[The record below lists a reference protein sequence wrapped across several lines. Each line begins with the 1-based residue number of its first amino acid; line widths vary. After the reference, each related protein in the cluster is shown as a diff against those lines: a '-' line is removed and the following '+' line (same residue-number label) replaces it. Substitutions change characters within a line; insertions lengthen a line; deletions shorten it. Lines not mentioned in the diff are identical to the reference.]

1 MAPSRDTV
9 LATALAAVR
18 FFGPAIL
25 CLIDLSLTTLNA
37 TDKTGQT
44 PGPIVQVTVP
54 VIKPRR
60 SLINLLLSV
69 AALSYLFDG
78 TVVVLRAVFWKTWE
92 GASSIKWNGIEVADV
107 LGLIAFGALLI
118 IGTWKDAKDIP
129 VWTSKRVKT
138 FAVVGLLF
146 EAAHT
151 ALLGVTARDEPPLPP
166 PHTPETPIPPGL
178 IWAPFLHISLSAFR
192 LLVLIVL
199 VPVLWKP
206 VTTYIVT
213 SDRESS
219 EATAVGEPS
228 GVHGNGEHVAS
239 ESTGEASGLL
249 APIPK
254 KATGQYGTF
263 LPPPS
268 TAPSIHSSSP
278 GPSSEHNVPIKPK
291 PIKEKAP
298 EDASWRE
305 TFTKLRRLLPYL
317 WPHNN
322 VKLQFLASLCMVI
335 LLIAR
340 VINILLP
347 LTLRQLVLDLD
358 RGVGF
363 PLMWIFAYGGLRF
376 VQGSGGLNALRDV
389 LWAPVMQ
396 YSDREMSQLS
406 FDHLLNLSLAFHT
419 KRKTGEVLRILDRGA
434 AINHVFEVLLFNIIP
449 TLIDIVVALGAF
461 FYFFGWTMSILIAG
475 VMISYTNENLVQVLL
490 TQWRTKLRRAMNDKD
505 IITRGIHTDCL
516 LNYDTVKYFGGEQ
529 HEGERYRKAI
539 EEYQA
544 LEYKVIASL
553 NLLNFIQNLIISVGL
568 LVGSLIVA
576 HRIVYGP
583 LTAADFVFFITYL
596 VQLYGPLNM
605 LGYIYRTI
613 NQNLV
618 DTEKLLNLL
627 AEPTE
632 VNDKPGAPELEV
644 TDGVITFENVN
655 FSYDNKTTAL
665 HDVNFTIPKG
675 HSLALVGESGGGK
688 STILRLLFRQYD
700 LKEGQGRILID
711 GQDIRDVT
719 QASLRKAIGVV
730 PQDSVLFNATIGYNI
745 GYGKFGSSQEEI
757 ETAAAAAQ
765 MHDRI
770 VSFPDGYDTKVGE
783 RGVRLSGGEKQR
795 VSIARTFLKNPKIL
809 ALDEATSALDTATE
823 KDIQKALLALIEGRT
838 SISIAHRLSTIST
851 ADIILVLKD
860 GQVVESGSHKELLAQ
875 GGYFAAMWQ
884 KQISSDD
891 DQGPFTG
898 PSGDVKGFD
907 YSHEVQPT
915 DATVVP
921 APEVMPEPEQ
931 YPFLAPGPAMV
942 PLPPTEAELQAAAD
956 AETGPWA
963 AVEDAKVASV
973 QAGDASIK
981 ESVAPSVQA
990 PGREVISLAD
1000 DAVEVT
1006 ATPDS
1011 GAPPVAFPSAAPFT
1025 FPKSDDASSL
1035 RQSITSAPTSI
1046 TFKNQE
1052 PPHNPTESKGDKEPK
1067 RKRISSQNLQRL
1079 ARRISGRKAPGED
1092 SAEVTPTPDVPSPDS
1107 TGAPN
1112 PVSPPVTFP
1121 SSPPLAFPSSD
1132 DSSSRRQS
1140 VAGGSITFKDQ
1151 ETSEGKTDKEGN
1163 LKRLATQNFQRF
1175 ARRISISGRRSS
1187 RDQARRKE
1195 KPRPHRLAEATA
1207 SVEAPISPTRLAV
1220 LQSAQ
1225 PFKKLELRRLRRT
1238 PAGVTLQRVESGVS
1252 FAGREQPRVEALAAA
1267 RPRSARPSHRR

>member
-1 MAPSRDTV
+1 MAPSSDTV

-18 FFGPAIL
+18 FFGPATL
-25 CLIDLSLTTLNA
+25 CLIDLSLTTLHA

-60 SLINLLLSV
+60 SLINLLLSL
-69 AALSYLFDG
+69 AALSFLFDG
-78 TVVVLRAVFWKTWE
+78 TVVVLRAVLGKTWE

-107 LGLIAFGALLI
+107 LGLVAFGALLV

-129 VWTSKRVKT
+129 VWTSKRVKA
-138 FAVVGLLF
+138 FAIVGLLF

-151 ALLGVTARDEPPLPP
+151 ALQGVTLRDEPQQPP
-166 PHTPETPIPPGL
+166 PHIPETPLPPGL

-206 VTTYIVT
+206 VTTYVVT

-228 GVHGNGEHVAS
+228 GVHGDGEHAAS
-239 ESTGEASGLL
+239 ESAGESSGLL
-249 APIPK
+249 APVPK
-254 KATGQYGTF
+254 KAGQYGTF

-278 GPSSEHNVPIKPK
+278 GPSSEHGVSIKPK

-317 WPHNN
+317 WPSKSF
-322 VKLQFLASLCMVI
+322 KLQFLASLCMII
-335 LLIAR
+335 LLISAG
-340 VINILLP
+340 INLLLP
-347 LTLRQLVLDLD
+347 LSLRQLVQELEHGD
-358 RGVGF
+358 GF
-363 PLMWIFAYGGLRF
+363 PLLWVLVYGGLRF
-376 VQGSGGLNALRDV
+376 VQGSGGLRALRDV

-434 AINHVFEVLLFNIIP
+434 AINHVFEVLLFNILP
-449 TLIDIVVALGAF
+449 TLLDIVVALAAF
-461 FYFFGWTMSILIAG
+461 FYFFGWTLSLLIAG
-475 VMISYTNENLVQVLL
+475 VMISYIVASVLL
-490 TQWRTKLRRAMNDKD
+490 TRWRTKLRRAMNDKD

-544 LEYKVIASL
+544 LEYKVITSL
-553 NLLNFIQNLIISVGL
+553 NLLNFVQNLIISVGL

-605 LGYIYRTI
+605 LGFIYRTL

-627 AEPTE
+627 SEPTE
-632 VNDKPGAPELEV
+632 VNDKPGAPDLEV

-665 HDVNFTIPKG
+665 HDVSFTIPKG

-730 PQDSVLFNATIGYNI
+730 PQDSVLFNASIGYNI
-745 GYGKFGSSQEEI
+745 GYGKFGASQEEI
-757 ETAAAAAQ
+757 EAAAAAAQ
-765 MHDRI
+765 MHERI
-770 VSFPDGYDTKVGE
+770 LSFPDGYETKVGE

-823 KDIQKALLALIEGRT
+823 KDIQKALLDLIEGRT
-838 SISIAHRLSTIST
+838 SISIAHRLSTIAT

-860 GQVVESGSHKELLAQ
+860 GQIIESGSHKELLSQ
-875 GGYFAAMWQ
+875 GGYFAEMWQ

-891 DQGPFTG
+891 DQGPFAG
-898 PSGDVKGFD
+898 PSGDVKGYD
-907 YSHEVQPT
+907 ISHEAQPT
-915 DATVVP
+915 DVTVVP
-921 APEVMPEPEQ
+921 APEVLPEPEQ
-931 YPFLAPGPAMV
+931 LPFLAPGPAMV

-963 AVEDAKVASV
+963 AVADAKAGSV
-973 QAGDASIK
+973 QAGDASVK

-990 PGREVISLAD
+990 PGREVISLTD
-1000 DAVEVT
+1000 DAVEAT

-1011 GAPPVAFPSAAPFT
+1011 GAPPVAFPSGAPLA
-1025 FPKSDDASSL
+1025 FPGSDDASSL
-1035 RQSITSAPTSI
+1035 RQSVAGAPTSI

-1052 PPHNPTESKGDKEPK
+1052 PPHNPTESKTDKEPK

-1079 ARRISGRKAPGED
+1079 ARRISLGGKKASAED
-1092 SAEVTPTPDVPSPDS
+1092 SAEATATGDVPAPDS
-1107 TGAPN
+1107 SGAPN
-1112 PVSPPVTFP
+1112 PISPPVAFP
-1121 SSPPLAFPSSD
+1121 STPPLAFPSSD

-1151 ETSEGKTDKEGN
+1151 EAGEGKSDKEGN

-1187 RDQARRKE
+1187 RDQVPGSGTATPGKKEGETATPPPSRGHSVSGSVDLTDPASRPAVSAAVLEARAQEAAENASGSDASTGGIRNVLRRK
-1195 KPRPHRLAEATA
+1195 RTA
-1207 SVEAPISPTRLAV
+1207 KSGSTSGSPA
-1220 LQSAQ
+1220 
-1225 PFKKLELRRLRRT
+1225 
-1238 PAGVTLQRVESGVS
+1238 
-1252 FAGREQPRVEALAAA
+1252 
-1267 RPRSARPSHRR
+1267 